1 MTERRSITGLALSWS
16 HVVITLVV
24 WVLTIGMVYAGL
36 RDKTDENARR
46 IQAIEEKSVDRREYD
61 DLKARMSRIEEK
73 LDAALR
79 KK

>member
-24 WVLTIGMVYAGL
+24 WVLTIGIAYQGL
-36 RDKTDENARR
+36 RGNTAENTRR
-46 IQAIEEKSVDRREYD
+46 IQGLEEKSVDRREYD

-73 LDAALR
+73 LDRALR
-79 KK
+79 H